1 MKRAAANEQVR
12 NAARFERL
20 DVAARHVLV
29 VADEPAEQQTDMT
42 SLNRHEVLG
51 FAGLEAFRARDGRRV
66 GWPEGQ
72 RYLGSR
78 ALGDAPAAL
87 VEQPVDVR
95 ADRVGQ

>member
-1 MKRAAANEQVR
+1 
-12 NAARFERL
+12 
-20 DVAARHVLV
+20 
-29 VADEPAEQQTDMT
+29 MT

-51 FAGLEAFRARDGRRV
+51 FGRLEPFRARDGRRV